1 MMVFIIADAGRE
13 DTPDVAIEAVFSPS
27 RLIGLHRRTGTDLP
41 FERIEMRLH
50 LVFEPM
56 QQLYDL
62 STADPHPMQGE
73 QVRLDLSNGQT
84 HHRAQRGDQAG
95 QSHAQTSLT
104 AHLVVEIHRS
114 FIPVVAACT
123 PALVDTMF
131 CDLDC
136 WRRGAIDDLPA
147 TPPTQPAP
155 PHIP

>member
-1 MMVFIIADAGRE
+1 MMVLIIADARRA

-62 STADPHPMQGE
+62 STADPHPMQRD

-84 HHRAQRGDQAG
+84 HPPAQRGDHAG
-95 QSHAQTSLT
+95 QSHAQTAFT
-104 AHLVVEIHRS
+104 DPLVM
-114 FIPVVAACT
+114 A
-123 PALVDTMF
+123 
-131 CDLDC
+131 
-136 WRRGAIDDLPA
+136 
-147 TPPTQPAP
+147 
-155 PHIP
+155 